1 MRMRLSANFT
11 LDELTNT
18 NKSDELRAIN
28 RETALNGQET
38 LKNLTALAQK
48 ILQPIRDFYKQPV
61 VVSSGYR
68 CKALNVA
75 VGGSQT
81 SQHSYGEA
89 ADIQIDGISVDDIFA
104 DIKSGKVVNLDN
116 VGQVIIEKVN
126 GAEWIHASIKTP
138 RFIKQK
144 AEQYKGREERQIG
157 VKVIL
162 PNDPKALEK
171 LLGIPAFLTTTDG
184 KTYER
189 V

>member
-1 MRMRLSANFT
+1 MRLSANFT

-61 VVSSGYR
+61 VISSGYR

-89 ADIQIDGISVDDIFA
+89 ADIQIDGISADDIFE
-104 DIKSGKVVNLDN
+104 DIRSGDVVDLSY
-116 VGQVIIEKVN
+116 VGQVILEKIGGKEWVHISLKTERYKAILIEKYGSSETV
-126 GAEWIHASIKTP
+126 
-138 RFIKQK
+138 
-144 AEQYKGREERQIG
+144 
-157 VKVIL
+157 
-162 PNDPKALEK
+162 
-171 LLGIPAFLTTTDG
+171 FLTTTTG

-189 V
+189 VI